1 MTSER
6 WKKIQAIFHEAVEL
20 PEPEQEALVDRACGG
35 DDALKA
41 EVLAMLA
48 QDRGEPG
55 IVDRGLAGIA
65 AGILGP
71 CSVEP
76 PLPSTDFGPY
86 RIKALLGEGG
96 MGVVYLAEDRENG
109 KLAAIKILGNAALS
123 PARRERFT
131 REKRILAKLNHRHI
145 AQLHHADVLPDGTPW
160 FAMEYVANARHIDV
174 YCRERKCTME
184 QRLQLFRA
192 VCEAVQ
198 YVHAQTFVH
207 RDLKPSNILIAEDGT
222 PKLVDFGIGKEIED
236 SDGSVSRTAPGLRIM
251 TVAYAAPEQI
261 LGSPELFTTDV
272 YALGVVLYQL
282 IAGQHPFDFSDCKTT
297 GDAERKVLDENPPKP
312 SVAARTVP
320 DAPQAAKAQWSDL
333 DAVCLKAMHKEADR
347 RYQTVEALIRDID
360 HYLDGKPLDA
370 HPDSFGYRSSRFVK
384 RHRRTVAA
392 AAVVMVVIVTLV
404 AFYTIRLARARDAA
418 LAEAARTERVERF
431 MLDLL
436 QGGDQDQDVGPPEDT
451 RVAAV
456 IERGTKEAH
465 ALDRD
470 PAIQA
475 DLYLTLGSIQQSWG
489 KFDQALSLLN
499 ASLERRRAVFGADSE
514 KVAEVLLHLG
524 QWNADRDR
532 LPAAE
537 QSIRE
542 ALAMSQRHAPSGSPT
557 VARIMT
563 ALGGILERRGKT
575 DEAAS
580 VLNTAVR
587 LQSAKMEQR
596 ADLADTLSALANLQF
611 HLGHYG
617 ASAELNART
626 LKLDQDLLGEHH
638 PKIADDLMNLGNI
651 AITLEH
657 YREAEGYFRR
667 ALDITRSWYG
677 PDHPDTA
684 DNATYVAQALV
695 LEKRYDEAEA
705 ILKQAL
711 ATLENVYGKT
721 PHGRVAMVLNALG
734 QLAQQQGNLDAA
746 AAYFKREADIYDAVH
761 GADHQFTAIAIANL
775 ADVYFRKKEYAL
787 AERQFRDSLRRLAGA
802 ASADPLNFAI
812 AHIKLGRTLL
822 QEKRYRQAE
831 VELLAGYEAA
841 VKQAGPSSSWAQGAR
856 EYLVEVYDALAMPDK
871 AARFRAELAANDP
884 NRSKGK

>member
-1 MTSER
+1 MTSDR
-6 WKKIQAIFHEAVEL
+6 WKRIQAIFHEAVEL
-20 PEPEQEALVDRACGG
+20 PEPEQNALVDRACGG
-35 DDALKA
+35 DEKLKA

-65 AGILGP
+65 LGFLGP
-71 CSVEP
+71 DAIEP

-86 RIKALLGEGG
+86 RIQSLLGEGG

-131 REKRILAKLNHRHI
+131 REKRILAKLNHRYI

-160 FAMEYVANARHIDV
+160 FAMEYVANARPIDV
-174 YCRERKCTME
+174 YCHERKCTME
-184 QRLQLFRA
+184 QRLRLFRA

-222 PKLVDFGIGKEIED
+222 PKLVDFGIGKGIED
-236 SDGSVSRTAPGLRIM
+236 PDGLVVRTAPGLRIV
-251 TVAYAAPEQI
+251 TIAYAAPEQI

-272 YALGVVLYQL
+272 YALGTILYQL
-282 IAGQHPFDFSDCKTT
+282 IAGKHPFDFSDCKTS
-297 GDAERKVLDENPPKP
+297 GDAERKVIEEDPPKP

-320 DAPQAAKAQWSDL
+320 DSPQATKAQWSDL
-333 DAVCLKAMHKEADR
+333 DAVCLKAMHKEAHR

-360 HYLDGKPLDA
+360 HYLAGKPLDA

-392 AAVVMVVIVTLV
+392 AGVVMVIVVSLV
-404 AFYTIRLARARDAA
+404 VFYTIRLARARDAA
-418 LAEAARTERVERF
+418 LAEAARTDRVERF

-436 QGGDQDQDVGPPEDT
+436 QGGDQEVGPPEDM
-451 RVAAV
+451 RVAAL

-475 DLYLTLGSIQQSWG
+475 DLFLTLGSVQQSWG
-489 KFDQALSLLN
+489 KFDQAFSLFN
-499 ASLERRRAVFGADSE
+499 AALDRRRAVFGADSE

-524 QWNADRDR
+524 RWNADRDQ

-537 QSIRE
+537 QSVRE
-542 ALAMSQRHAPSGSPT
+542 ALAMSRRHVPSGSPT
-557 VARIMT
+557 VARILT

-575 DEAAS
+575 DEATS
-580 VLNTAVR
+580 VLNAAVR
-587 LQSAKMEQR
+587 LQSAKLEQR
-596 ADLADTLSALANLQF
+596 ADLADTLSALADLQF
-611 HLGHYG
+611 HLGHYE
-617 ASAELNART
+617 ASAELYGRA
-626 LKLDQDLLGEHH
+626 LKLDRDLHGEHH
-638 PKIADDLMNLGNI
+638 PLIAQDLMNLGNLQI
-651 AITLEH
+651 NQQH
-657 YREAEGYFRR
+657 YGEAEGYFRQ

-677 PDHPDTA
+677 ADHPDTA
-684 DNATYVAQALV
+684 DKATYVAQALV
-695 LEKRYDEAEA
+695 SEKRYEEAGA

-711 ATLENVYGKT
+711 ATLEKVYGKT
-721 PHGRVAMVLNALG
+721 PHGRVAMVLNELG
-734 QLAQQQGNLDAA
+734 KIAQQQGNLDAA
-746 AAYFKREADIYDAVH
+746 ADYFKRAAAIYDAVH
-761 GADHQFTAIAIANL
+761 GADHQFTAVAIANL
-775 ADVYFRKKEYAL
+775 GGVYFRKKEYAL
-787 AERQFRDSLRRLAGA
+787 AERQFRAAIQHLAGA

-822 QEKRYRQAE
+822 QEKRYREAE
-831 VELLAGYEAA
+831 VELLAGYEGA
-841 VKQAGPSSSWAQGAR
+841 VKQVGPSSTWAQGAT
-856 EYLVEVYDALAMPDK
+856 EYLIEVYDALKMPEK
-871 AARFRAELAANDP
+871 AAKFRAELAANDP
-884 NRSKGK
+884 NRPKGK